1 VAGEHAR
8 QSYPR
13 APTRALFAVAGRVV
27 VLTRFGA
34 FRNRLY
40 ARMEEISFRTSMT
53 VLGGVV
59 AVAAVIAGV
68 SVLMSQAAPARPAAL
83 SPAPASS
90 SAVPTSA
97 PAARPAS
104 PSRPAPTSSAPAR
117 TQAPAAADPV
127 HEATYPATDEESTPT
142 RAVPATSGRSPA
154 VQRVNSAAAAWADW
168 WRARMS
174 GGGGHAGGY
183 PGEHSGF
190 RGFGNFSG
198 HGPGHR

>member
-8 QSYPR
+8 HNYPR
-13 APTRALFAVAGRVV
+13 APTRALFAVAGRVA
-27 VLTRFGA
+27 VLTRFAA

-68 SVLMSQAAPARPAAL
+68 SVLMSQAGPARPAAL

-97 PAARPAS
+97 PAAPPAS

-117 TQAPAAADPV
+117 TQAPAVADPV

-142 RAVPATSGRSPA
+142 RAVPATSGRSPSA
-154 VQRVNSAAAAWADW
+154 QRVNSAVAAWAAW

-174 GGGGHAGGY
+174 GAGGHAGG
-183 PGEHSGF
+183 HSGF
-190 RGFGNFSG
+190 RGFGNFG
-198 HGPGHR
+198 GRGPGHR